1 VIHYVLPYDSFF
13 VPEDLLMPFR
23 GIDFYRIDELLSD
36 EERLVRDTVRRF
48 VDERVMPIIDKHFE
62 DATFPK
68 ELIPEMAELGLFG
81 GNLPEEYGCAGMNNV
96 AYGLVMQELERADS
110 GLRSFVS
117 VQGAL
122 VMYPILEFGSEEQKR
137 KWIPALA
144 KGEKIGCFGLTEP
157 DHGSDPGGMET
168 RAEHTSKGW
177 VLNGTK
183 RWITNGTIA
192 DIAIVWAKVADEIKG
207 FMVETASPGFQAPE
221 IKNKLSLRASVTS
234 DLILDDVVVP
244 EAGLL
249 PLASGLKAPLMCLN
263 QARYGIAWGG
273 IGAAMA
279 CYECALEY
287 TKGRTQF
294 EKPIAQFQLVQEK
307 LAHMLTEITKGQLL
321 AWRLGR
327 LKDEGRLHFAQT
339 SMAKRNNVSVA
350 LDAARVARDL
360 LGASGITLE
369 YPVFRHL
376 CNLESVYTYEGTD
389 HIHALILG
397 EYITGL
403 PAYK

>member
-1 VIHYVLPYDSFF
+1 MAFKGV
-13 VPEDLLMPFR
+13 
-23 GIDFYRIDELLSD
+23 DFYRIDDLLSD
-36 EERLVRDTVRRF
+36 EERMVRDTVRRF
-48 VDERVMPIIDKHFE
+48 VDDQVIPKIDKHFE
-62 DATFPK
+62 EATFPR

-96 AYGLVMQELERADS
+96 AYGLVMQELERGDS

-122 VMYPILEFGSEEQKR
+122 VMYPIFTFGTDEQKR
-137 KWIPALA
+137 TWLPLLA

-168 RAEHTSKGW
+168 RARHTDKGW

-183 RWITNGTIA
+183 RWITNGTIS
-192 DIAIVWAKVADEIKG
+192 DIAIVWAKVNDEVKG
-207 FMVETASPGFQAPE
+207 FIVETKTPGFQAPE
-221 IKNKLSLRASVTS
+221 IKNKLSLRSSVTS
-234 DLILDDVVVP
+234 DLILDDVLVP
-244 EAGLL
+244 DANLL
-249 PLASGLKAPLMCLN
+249 PQSGGLKSPLMCLN

-279 CYECALEY
+279 CYEWAVEY

-294 EKPIAQFQLVQEK
+294 DKPIAQFQLVQEK
-307 LAHMLTEITKGQLL
+307 LANMLTEITKGQLL

-327 LKDEGRLHFAQT
+327 LKDEGKLHFAQT
-339 SMAKRNNVSVA
+339 SMAKRNNVRVG
-350 LDAARVARDL
+350 LETARVARDL
-360 LGASGITLE
+360 MGANGITLE
-369 YPVFRHL
+369 YPVFRHM

>member
-1 VIHYVLPYDSFF
+1 
-13 VPEDLLMPFR
+13 MPFKAV
-23 GIDFYRIDELLSD
+23 DFYRIDDLLND
-36 EERLVRDTVRRF
+36 EERMIRDTVRRF
-48 VDERVMPIIDKHFE
+48 VDDHVIPVIDEHFE
-62 DATFPK
+62 KATFPTQ
-68 ELIPEMAELGLFG
+68 LIPEMAKIGLFG
-81 GNLPEEYGCAGMNNV
+81 GNLPEEYGCANMNNV
-96 AYGLVMQELERADS
+96 SYGLVMQELERGDS

-122 VMYPILEFGSEEQKR
+122 TMYPIFAFGSEEQKR
-137 KWIPALA
+137 RWLPLLA

-168 RAEHTSKGW
+168 RARRTGKGW

-183 RWITNGTIA
+183 RWITNGSIS
-192 DIAIVWAKVADEIKG
+192 DVAIVWAKSDEEIKG
-207 FMVETASPGFQAPE
+207 FIVETRTPGFQAPE

-234 DLILDDVVVP
+234 DLILDDVIVP
-244 EAGLL
+244 DENLL
-249 PLASGLKAPLMCLN
+249 PRSGGLKSPLMCLN
-263 QARYGIAWGG
+263 QARYGIAWGA

-279 CYECALEY
+279 CYDCAVDY

-294 EKPIAQFQLVQEK
+294 DKPIAQFQLVQEK
-307 LAHMLTEITKGQLL
+307 LAHMLTEITKGQLVS
-321 AWRLGR
+321 WRLGR
-327 LKDEGRLHFAQT
+327 LKDEERLHFAQT
-339 SMAKRNNVSVA
+339 SMAKRNNVRVA
-350 LDAARVARDL
+350 LETARLARDL
-360 LGASGITLE
+360 MGASGITLE
-369 YPVFRHL
+369 YPVFRHM

>member
-1 VIHYVLPYDSFF
+1 MAFSGV
-13 VPEDLLMPFR
+13 
-23 GIDFYRIDELLSD
+23 DFYRIDDLLSD
-36 EERLVRDTVRRF
+36 EERMVRDTVRRF
-48 VDERVMPIIDKHFE
+48 VDERVVPVIDKHFE
-62 DATFPK
+62 EGTFPK
-68 ELIPEMAELGLFG
+68 ELIPEMAQLGLYG
-81 GNLPEEYGCAGMNNV
+81 GTLPEEYGCANMNNV
-96 AYGLVMQELERADS
+96 AYGLVMQELERGDS

-122 VMYPILEFGSEEQKR
+122 VMYPIFAFGSEDQKK
-137 KWIPALA
+137 KWLPLLA
-144 KGEKIGCFGLTEP
+144 KGDKIGCFGLTEP
-157 DHGSDPGGMET
+157 DHGSDPGAMET
-168 RAEHTSKGW
+168 RAKKVQNGW

-183 RWITNGTIA
+183 RWITNGTIS
-192 DIAIVWAKVADEIKG
+192 DIAIVWAKTGDEIRG
-207 FMVETASPGFQAPE
+207 FIVETSTPGFQAPE

-244 EAGLL
+244 ESSLL
-249 PLASGLKAPLMCLN
+249 PGSGGLKSPLMCLN

-279 CYECALEY
+279 CYEWAVQY

-294 EKPIAQFQLVQEK
+294 DKPVAAFQLVQDK
-307 LAHMLTEITKGQLL
+307 LAHMLTEITKGQLV

-327 LKDEGRLHFAQT
+327 LKDEGKLHFAQT
-339 SMAKRNNVSVA
+339 SMAKRNNVRVG
-350 LDAARVARDL
+350 LETARLARDL
-360 LGASGITLE
+360 MGANGITLE
-369 YPVFRHL
+369 YPVFRHM

-389 HIHALILG
+389 HIHTLILG

>member
-1 VIHYVLPYDSFF
+1 
-13 VPEDLLMPFR
+13 MPFKAV
-23 GIDFYRIDELLSD
+23 DFYRIDDMLND
-36 EERLVRDTVRRF
+36 EERIIRDTVRRF
-48 VDERVMPIIDKHFE
+48 VDDRVIPIIDEHFE
-62 DATFPK
+62 KASFPTQ
-68 ELIPEMAELGLFG
+68 LIPEMAKIGLFG
-81 GNLPEEYGCAGMNNV
+81 GNLPEEYGCANMNNV
-96 AYGLVMQELERADS
+96 SYGLVMQELERGDS

-122 VMYPILEFGSEEQKR
+122 TMYPIFAFGSEEQKR
-137 KWIPALA
+137 RWLPLLA

-157 DHGSDPGGMET
+157 DHGSDPAGMET
-168 RAEHTSKGW
+168 RARRTGKGW

-183 RWITNGTIA
+183 RWITNGSIS
-192 DIAIVWAKVADEIKG
+192 DIAIVWAKSDDEIKG
-207 FMVETASPGFQAPE
+207 FIVETRTPGFQAPE

-244 EAGLL
+244 DENLL
-249 PLASGLKAPLMCLN
+249 PRSSGLKSPLMCLN
-263 QARYGIAWGG
+263 QARYGIAWGA

-279 CYECALEY
+279 CYDCAVDY
-287 TKGRTQF
+287 TKGRIQF
-294 EKPIAQFQLVQEK
+294 DKPIAQFQLVQEK
-307 LAHMLTEITKGQLL
+307 LAHMLTEITKGQLVS
-321 AWRLGR
+321 WRLGR

-339 SMAKRNNVSVA
+339 SMAKRNNVRVA
-350 LDAARVARDL
+350 LETARLARDL
-360 LGASGITLE
+360 MGASGITLE
-369 YPVFRHL
+369 YPVFRHM